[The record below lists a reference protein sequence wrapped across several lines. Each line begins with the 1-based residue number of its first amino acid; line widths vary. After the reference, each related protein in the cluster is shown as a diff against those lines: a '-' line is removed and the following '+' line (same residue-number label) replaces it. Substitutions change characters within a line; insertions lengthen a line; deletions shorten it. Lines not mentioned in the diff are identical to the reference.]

1 MISIIVWFPVSLP
14 RTYNLF
20 NTKILMW
27 SQIQRAFP
35 WMRQFYQKHPR
46 HWCFWKPWKLQA
58 KSQRNTD
65 PESLVLHWC
74 RGDFYPSCPSVF
86 GHVLGFFGPSCRSS
100 QHPTLCGPSV
110 ELEWYG
116 EISLNHIKAIS
127 RRLVFFGKPLY
138 CFKNGWKKHKQCIRK
153 PKTSV
158 YFHKPLESCIMI
170 RYIWIYISH
179 LCDVSFWKNH
189 VDHSLRAGVTS
200 IEPFLHVNLNHGN
213 LRGPPPPMPR
223 FLLK

>member
-1 MISIIVWFPVSLP
+1 MHVCMYIYLCRYMISIIVWFPVSLP
-14 RTYNLF
+14 RAYNLF

-86 GHVLGFFGPSCRSS
+86 GHVLVFFGPSCRSS

-127 RRLVFFGKPLY
+127 RRLVFLGNHFIVSKMVEKNTNNASENQKPV
-138 CFKNGWKKHKQCIRK
+138 FIF
-153 PKTSV
+153 TS
-158 YFHKPLESCIMI
+158 H
-170 RYIWIYISH
+170 
-179 LCDVSFWKNH
+179 
-189 VDHSLRAGVTS
+189 
-200 IEPFLHVNLNHGN
+200 
-213 LRGPPPPMPR
+213 
-223 FLLK
+223 